1 MEESKENLPEAEVPL
16 VKVTPVTKLQS
27 EYASD
32 TPLSSGGEDDDAK
45 DFFET
50 LKEDATWRVPPK
62 DLEEKIRTLLE
73 HYFSD
78 ANLTK
83 DKFLLK
89 HVKRNKLGYVSVKL
103 LTSFKKLKNL
113 SKSDWRITAY
123 CLSQSK
129 VLELNKS
136 GTKVRRKEPLP
147 DIDLP
152 TSSIKTL
159 LYKLPDGMEE
169 PTIDGV
175 SSDRCCFIT
184 HEIIQLLVSEQ
195 FRSFGEL
202 TTVRIIRPGKE
213 VPVDLRNHTTKHP
226 ELGVQTC
233 VVVEF
238 ESTDATHNAYK
249 TLSKQA
255 RDDNKP
261 DMYSLL
267 GSGRNPRKQLPHS
280 KRDNDSADES
290 PYLSSKEN
298 SPMVRRKFMN
308 GRSNMRH
315 STSPLVS
322 PQSPKMSRKSASNH
336 STPSK
341 PTGNAVSSPWFPRK
355 QSRENTPEGRGSPLS
370 NRKQVTHPAHTTSP
384 LAINNNLLSPGESVS
399 GSSTPA
405 SGSSPWL
412 QRRRQFVA
420 SQGNSPSSTPGSSP
434 MLGRK
439 FQDGVPVGVS
449 RLPRGPPNQTSK
461 GFEVTPKRFS
471 KADKMLNALSE
482 EVTEVTIVN

>member
-175 SSDRCCFIT
+175 S
-184 HEIIQLLVSEQ
+184 EQ

-322 PQSPKMSRKSASNH
+322 PQGSRNTSPERNNIAESKSPKQSPKMSRKSASNH
-336 STPSK
+336 STPS
-341 PTGNAVSSPWFPRK
+341 SSPWFPRK